1 MQNKILVVD
10 NNPVFLKLMDRLL
23 SKEGH
28 QAVLVSSGL
37 EAFQALKSFT
47 PEIIF
52 LDLIMPHID
61 GKKLCQLIRRTP
73 RYNQITLVVISGA
86 VTEDEES
93 FNEYGADYCIAKG
106 VFTRTAE
113 HIRAIIN
120 EVNSGKKG
128 KLSNMVLGLGETHQ
142 PTQITKELI
151 HEKEHLE
158 FILANIS
165 TGIAEL
171 NEELEI
177 IYCNE
182 FFQSLCGKGETEL
195 LAKRFDALF
204 QEEEK
209 ALLQKEFQG
218 AHGEQNSGRAVPVDL
233 QGEKLWVKVKPVV
246 NDGEKLFIVTIHK
259 KESC

>member
-28 QAVLVSSGL
+28 QAVLVSGGL
-37 EAFQALKSFT
+37 EAFQALKHFT

-73 RYNQITLVVISGA
+73 RYNNITLVVISGA

-93 FNEYGADYCIAKG
+93 FHEFGADYCIAKG
-106 VFTRTAE
+106 VFTTTADYV
-113 HIRAIIN
+113 RAIIA
-120 EVNSGKKG
+120 EVNSGQKG
-128 KLSNMVLGLGETHQ
+128 KLSKTVLGLEET
-142 PTQITKELI
+142 PPSLQITRELI

-158 FILANIS
+158 FILGNIS
-165 TGIAEL
+165 TGIVEL
-171 NEELEI
+171 NNKLEI

-182 FFQSLCGKGETEL
+182 FFQSLCGKSETEL
-195 LAKRFDALF
+195 LATSFEGLF
-204 QEEEK
+204 QDDEK
-209 ALLQKEFQG
+209 ELLQKQFQVSP
-218 AHGEQNSGRAVPVDL
+218 EEWQSGRAVPVSL
-233 QGEKLWVKVKPVV
+233 KNKKLWVTIKPVV
-246 NDGEKLFIVTIHK
+246 NDNEKLFIVTIHK
-259 KESC
+259 KES